1 MELNHSQKKLLLEL
15 IKDQENSPTLFKPG
29 PYWSYKCK
37 KAANWI
43 LNYGFD
49 NFRGLNSPVGTSYAD
64 NFILDKRNEYGIGI
78 KSKIANKISRFPLIK
93 NILDAQIK
101 LTKEHIK
108 AIIDNKSHI
117 YRKNEKV
124 NQLLK
129 NYVVKDTV
137 NYGSVGNFE
146 INNKKHAFQYLDD
159 LHLIDLINNKI
170 NLNKIDSFFEI
181 GGGFGANIHL
191 LLNNFKNIRKVLYL
205 DVAPNLFIATE
216 YLRNYFGDSVK
227 DYLELKNKKIIFSN
241 NENLEIYCISPW
253 QLPNVNSQI
262 DHFHNSCSFA
272 EMTFEIVENYSKY
285 IKKIIKKNGS
295 LSLMFDKLDTSRYVS
310 NEDIL
315 NMFNL
320 PFEHEEYKD
329 LYLEK
334 LHDLYCLK
342 N

>member
-1 MELNHSQKKLLLEL
+1 MKLNYSQKKLLLEL

-49 NFRGLNSPVGTSYAD
+49 DFRGLNSPVGTSYAD
-64 NFILDKRNEYGIGI
+64 NVVLDKRNELGIGI
-78 KSKIANKISRFPLIK
+78 KSKIANKIYCLPLIK
-93 NILDAQIK
+93 NVLDAQIK

-108 AIIDNKSHI
+108 ARIDNKSHI

-124 NQLLK
+124 KQLLK
-129 NYVVKDTV
+129 NYVVKDSV
-137 NYGSVGNFE
+137 NYGSVANFK
-146 INNKKHAFQYLDD
+146 INDERHAFLHLDH
-159 LHLIDLINNKI
+159 LHLINLINNKI

-181 GGGFGANIHL
+181 GGGFGATIHV

-205 DVAPNLFIATE
+205 DVAPNLFIGTE

-241 NENLEIYCISPW
+241 DENLEIHCIAPW
-253 QLPNVNSQI
+253 QLPDVNSQI

-295 LSLMFDKLDTSRYVS
+295 LSLNLDKLDISRYVS
-310 NEDIL
+310 NEDIF
-315 NMFNL
+315 NIFNL

-329 LYLEK
+329 LFLEK

>member
-1 MELNHSQKKLLLEL
+1 MKLNQSQKKLLLEL

-49 NFRGLNSPVGTSYAD
+49 DFRGLNSPVGTSYAD
-64 NFILDKRNEYGIGI
+64 NVILDARNEGIGI
-78 KSKIANKISRFPLIK
+78 KSKIANKISRLPLIK
-93 NILDAQIK
+93 NVLDAQIK

-108 AIIDNKSHI
+108 ARIDIKSHI

-124 NQLLK
+124 KQLLK

-137 NYGSVGNFE
+137 NYGSVANFE
-146 INNKKHAFQYLDD
+146 INDERHAFLHLDN

-181 GGGFGANIHL
+181 GGGFGANIHV

-205 DVAPNLFIATE
+205 DVAPNLFIGTE

-241 NENLEIYCISPW
+241 DENLEIHCISPW

-295 LSLMFDKLDTSRYVS
+295 LSLNLDKLDISRYVS

-315 NMFNL
+315 NMFNF